1 VLQPPAFPSGGF
13 LYLINY
19 QLLTKQNIHKYL
31 FWYVIDMNPIELLQK
46 VKALVFEDQMPTA
59 PAVEPEAPAKKEF
72 GGYML
77 KDGTEVYIDKLEVG
91 GVVSVEKET
100 MAPAPVGEHEL
111 ADGTVIVVGEGGVIS
126 EIKPSA
132 APEATPAPES
142 EDMGKKYEEKFS
154 SYDAKFAALE
164 NENANLKAAFAKSE
178 DAIKGLFELVEKLV
192 KEPTTEPTEPVK
204 SGFKF
209 GKQVDNKEEKLN
221 SIINLFK

>member
-1 VLQPPAFPSGGF
+1 
-13 LYLINY
+13 
-19 QLLTKQNIHKYL
+19 
-31 FWYVIDMNPIELLQK
+31 MNPIELLQK
-46 VKALVFEDQMPTA
+46 VKALVFEETMPEKKDEKDMA
-59 PAVEPEAPAKKEF
+59 MPEPEKKEF

-111 ADGTVIVVGEGGVIS
+111 ADGTVIVLGEGGVIS
-126 EIKPSA
+126 EIKPA
-132 APEATPAPES
+132 AAVEPEAPAA
-142 EDMGKKYEEKFS
+142 EDLGKKYEEKFS
-154 SYDAKFAALE
+154 AYDAKFSALE

-192 KEPTTEPTEPVK
+192 KEPTTEPSEPVK

-221 SIINLFK
+221 SLINLFKQ

>member
-1 VLQPPAFPSGGF
+1 
-13 LYLINY
+13 
-19 QLLTKQNIHKYL
+19 
-31 FWYVIDMNPIELLQK
+31 MNPIELLQK
-46 VKALVFEDQMPTA
+46 VKALVFEDQMPAA

-91 GVVSVEKET
+91 GVVSIEKET

-111 ADGTVIVVGEGGVIS
+111 ADGTIIVLGEGGVIS
-126 EIKPSA
+126 EIKPAA
-132 APEATPAPES
+132 APEAEEPAS
-142 EDMGKKYEEKFS
+142 EDLGKKYEEKFS

-209 GKQVDNKEEKLN
+209 GKQTDNKEEKLN

>member
-1 VLQPPAFPSGGF
+1 
-13 LYLINY
+13 
-19 QLLTKQNIHKYL
+19 
-31 FWYVIDMNPIELLQK
+31 MNPIELLQK
-46 VKALVFEDQMPTA
+46 VKALVFEDQMPAA

-77 KDGTEVYIDKLEVG
+77 KDGTEVYIDTLEVG

-111 ADGTVIVVGEGGVIS
+111 ADGTVIVLGEGGVIS
-126 EIKPSA
+126 EIKPAA
-132 APEATPAPES
+132 APEVEEPAS
-142 EDMGKKYEEKFS
+142 EDLGKKYEEKFS

-164 NENANLKAAFAKSE
+164 NENVNLKAAFAKSE

-192 KEPTTEPTEPVK
+192 KEPTTEPSEPVK

-209 GKQVDNKEEKLN
+209 GKQTDSKEEKLN
-221 SIINLFK
+221 NLFNLFKQ

>member
-1 VLQPPAFPSGGF
+1 M
-13 LYLINY
+13 
-19 QLLTKQNIHKYL
+19 

-46 VKALVFEDQMPTA
+46 VKALVFEDQMPAA

-126 EIKPSA
+126 EIKPAA
-132 APEATPAPES
+132 APEAEAPAEA

-154 SYDAKFAALE
+154 AYDAKFSALE
-164 NENANLKAAFAKSE
+164 TENANLKAAFAKSE

-209 GKQVDNKEEKLN
+209 GKQTDSKEEKLN
-221 SIINLFK
+221 NLFNLFKQ

>member
-1 VLQPPAFPSGGF
+1 

-19 QLLTKQNIHKYL
+19 QLLTNQNIHNIT

-46 VKALVFEDQMPTA
+46 VKALVFEDQMPAA
-59 PAVEPEAPAKKEF
+59 PAVEPTAPEKKEF

-100 MAPAPVGEHEL
+100 MAPAPAGEHEL

-126 EIKPSA
+126 EIKPA
-132 APEATPAPES
+132 PAVEPEAPAA
-142 EDMGKKYEEKFS
+142 EDLGKKYEEKFS
-154 SYDAKFAALE
+154 AYDAKFAALE
-164 NENANLKAAFAKSE
+164 NENTSLKAAFAKSE
-178 DAIKGLFELVEKLV
+178 EAIKGLFELIEKLV

-221 SIINLFK
+221 SLINLFKQ

>member
-1 VLQPPAFPSGGF
+1 
-13 LYLINY
+13 
-19 QLLTKQNIHKYL
+19 
-31 FWYVIDMNPIELLQK
+31 MNPIELLQK
-46 VKALVFEDQMPTA
+46 VKALVFEDQMPAA
-59 PAVEPEAPAKKEF
+59 PAVEPAPVKKEF

-111 ADGTVIVVGEGGVIS
+111 ADGTVIVLGEGGVIS
-126 EIKPSA
+126 EIKPAA
-132 APEATPAPES
+132 APEAEAPAEA

-154 SYDAKFAALE
+154 SYDAKFSALE
-164 NENANLKAAFAKSE
+164 TENANLKAAFAKSE

-204 SGFKF
+204 NGFKF
-209 GKQVDNKEEKLN
+209 GKQTDNKEEKLN
-221 SIINLFK
+221 SLINLFKQ